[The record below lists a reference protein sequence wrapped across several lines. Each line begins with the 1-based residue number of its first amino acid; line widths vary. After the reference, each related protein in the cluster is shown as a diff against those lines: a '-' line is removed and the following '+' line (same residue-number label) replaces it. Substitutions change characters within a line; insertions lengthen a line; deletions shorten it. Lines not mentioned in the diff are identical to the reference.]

1 MNEKTVWRK
10 ARKKPVIVEFREVK
24 GEVEKIETREGVLY
38 AFPEVDFIIRGVDG
52 EGVLYA
58 FPEVDFIIRG
68 VDGEIYP
75 IKKEIFFKTYEVI
88 EE

>member
-52 EGVLYA
+52 E
-58 FPEVDFIIRG
+58 
-68 VDGEIYP
+68 IYP